1 MIHIAESEAK
11 ILSVIPQATLLA
23 GEINSLGTYLVF
35 DHLKINNAMID
46 DVDYIFSLFIA
57 ISSKAKNKKLIYTP
71 LDDALSSLLTAYQ
84 TDMAIEVGAIKPFSI
99 KGLIVY
105 QIPLTV
111 RGFKGEDYV

>member
-1 MIHIAESEAK
+1 LIQIAVQERK
-11 ILSVIPQATLLA
+11 IISVLPHATLLA
-23 GEINSLGTYLVF
+23 GEINTLGTYLIF
-35 DHLKINNAMID
+35 DHLKVNNVFID

-57 ISSKAKNKKLIYTP
+57 ISSKAKNKQLAYAP
-71 LDDALSSLLTAYQ
+71 LDTALTALFAAQQ
-84 TDMAIEVGAIKPFSI
+84 TDMAIEIGNIKPFSI